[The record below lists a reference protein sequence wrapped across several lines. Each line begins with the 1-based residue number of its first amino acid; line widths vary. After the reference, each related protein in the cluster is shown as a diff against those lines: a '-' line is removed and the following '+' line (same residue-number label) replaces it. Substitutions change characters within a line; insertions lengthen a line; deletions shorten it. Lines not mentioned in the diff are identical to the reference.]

1 MGEAVG
7 VVGIGLV
14 GTAICR
20 RLLHAGMPVV
30 GCDVAPGR
38 LEALRA
44 LGGRSAA
51 SPAEVA
57 AACERVVLCLLTR
70 DIGRRV
76 VGGPDGLLAAPRPP
90 RLVIDTTTGAP
101 AEAESLARE
110 LERAGTAYLEAAPVG
125 SSRQIAAGE
134 AVLLTGGTPQA
145 RAAAADILDALA
157 PRTFHLGPAGAG
169 SRAKLAVNLVL
180 GLHRLVLA
188 EGLVFAGG
196 VGLEPAM
203 ALELFRATPAYSR
216 AMDTKGPRML
226 AADFAPEARL
236 AQHRKDVG
244 LILQLAEDAGLDLP
258 LSALHASLL
267 DAAIAAGD
275 GDLDNSAIIR
285 TLRRPRA
292 GN

>member
-7 VVGIGLV
+7 VLGIGLV
-14 GTAICR
+14 GTAVSS
-20 RLLHAGMPVV
+20 RLLHAGLPVV
-30 GCDVAPGR
+30 GYDVAPER

-44 LGGRSAA
+44 LGGRAA
-51 SPAEVA
+51 GSPAEVA

-70 DIGRRV
+70 EIGHRV
-76 VGGPDGLLAAPRPP
+76 VCGPAGLLAAARPP
-90 RLVIDTTTGAP
+90 RLVVDTTTGAP
-101 AEAESLARE
+101 AEAEALAVA
-110 LERAGTAYLEAAPVG
+110 LEHAGTAYLEAAPVG

-134 AVLLTGGTPQA
+134 AVLLAGGTPQA
-145 RAAAADILDALA
+145 RAAATDILEALA

-188 EGLVFAGG
+188 EGLVFAEH
-196 VGLEPAM
+196 VGLEPAT

-244 LILQLAEDAGLDLP
+244 LILQLAEAAGLDLP
-258 LSALHASLL
+258 LSAVHATVL

-275 GDLDNSAIIR
+275 GELDNSAVIR
-285 TLRRPRA
+285 TLRRPRTEP
-292 GN
+292 